1 MERDAI
7 FMGPGGVPSRAEIK
21 ILICYILNEITA
33 PVPEADLTQLM
44 HYEGI
49 ANYFDCEEAISELLK
64 NGVIK
69 EETKGFVITQKGKEI
84 LPELETAVSLSIR
97 EKTLK
102 IVLKMMARKKREEET
117 DIEVLEENGKYSV
130 SFKINEQNKEILNLR
145 LGNLSKD
152 SVEFIKNRV
161 MQDPSYVYAGII
173 ELLTDENVN
182 YSPEEFIKP

>member
-1 MERDAI
+1 
-7 FMGPGGVPSRAEIK
+7 
-21 ILICYILNEITA
+21 
-33 PVPEADLTQLM
+33 
-44 HYEGI
+44 
-49 ANYFDCEEAISELLK
+49 
-64 NGVIK
+64 
-69 EETKGFVITQKGKEI
+69 
-84 LPELETAVSLSIR
+84 
-97 EKTLK
+97 
-102 IVLKMMARKKREEET
+102 MARKKREEET